1 MSSTGAYQSW
11 AGSGSTSAGLTSGFM
26 GNAALTGSNTTISNV
41 NVKASSIILI
51 TPVATNTGTNMPV
64 VYTVQA
70 GSFNVLVSLTGSGR
84 PDSVN
89 YLICS

>member
-1 MSSTGAYQSW
+1 
-11 AGSGSTSAGLTSGFM
+11 
-26 GNAALTGSNTTISNV
+26 
-41 NVKASSIILI
+41 
-51 TPVATNTGTNMPV
+51 MPV